1 MKIKLYRHS
10 YLSIKL
16 VNISSKLVNTSGS
29 WSWSSKIICWIIEYC
44 HIWLWLAMDLWGHT
58 TTTHFSLKKNT
69 MKRLIE
75 FFVFKTESSSTP
87 RASIVLIVKV
97 KSQKTDIDIK
107 KNKETLHRFLP
118 NIYIF
123 RIQSQCARVC
133 KFFLWSIYFNGHLN
147 VANRRTIFDDL
158 QISV

>member
-1 MKIKLYRHS
+1 MEYGFVGAH
-10 YLSIKL
+10 
-16 VNISSKLVNTSGS
+16 NNNTFL
-29 WSWSSKIICWIIEYC
+29 K
-44 HIWLWLAMDLWGHT
+44 
-58 TTTHFSLKKNT
+58 KKNT
-69 MKRLIE
+69 KERLIE

-107 KNKETLHRFLP
+107 KNKETLHRFLS

-133 KFFLWSIYFNGHLN
+133 MFFCGQY
-147 VANRRTIFDDL
+147 
-158 QISV
+158 ISMAI